1 MENFK
6 AKISLYRINVVHVE
20 TVAKLDDAR
29 RDFVEEDT
37 FFSSILIQ
45 QHKFIYYYHQKCS

>member
-1 MENFK
+1 MEKFK
-6 AKISLYRINVVHVE
+6 AKIPLYRINVVHVE

-45 QHKFIYYYHQKCS
+45 QHKFIYYHHQEFS